1 MPDVYGQMQLQDF
14 IEELRAEGF
23 DSFSYDHLRRFV
35 NRGYRH
41 VANKSQWLWALTSTS
56 ISVAA
61 GTPYVDL
68 WPTLNGQLPNFRTLD
83 RAYSTAANHRR
94 KLKVSDEDSFFDY
107 IAQDLT
113 SASIRGETDEYRVWR
128 NRLYLIPPPSVD
140 LTFDVWYHQRVSDL
154 EDPEDVPITPKDLDE
169 AILLAA
175 RIRAHRRA
183 QEPDL
188 AQEARAELEEMFDNM
203 RDDEEEVM
211 QEEPDRVRP
220 DNTWL

>member
-1 MPDVYGQMQLQDF
+1 
-14 IEELRAEGF
+14 
-23 DSFSYDHLRRFV
+23 
-35 NRGYRH
+35 
-41 VANKSQWLWALTSTS
+41 
-56 ISVAA
+56 
-61 GTPYVDL
+61 
-68 WPTLNGQLPNFRTLD
+68 
-83 RAYSTAANHRR
+83 
-94 KLKVSDEDSFFDY
+94 
-107 IAQDLT
+107 
-113 SASIRGETDEYRVWR
+113 VWR